1 MAYNNE
7 ARKDHFSSK
16 SILRWFGRL
25 ILTVIVLSII
35 SLLTP
40 GFSINGLWWYI
51 IAAIIISLFDY
62 FAETFMGVGASP
74 FAKGIKGFFIAAV
87 IIYLSQLIIEAM
99 SVTIIGAILAALA
112 IGIFDVLLPIRVV

>member
-7 ARKDHFSSK
+7 ARKNHFNSK

-25 ILTVIVLSII
+25 ILTAIVLSIT

-40 GFSINGLWWYI
+40 GFSISGLWWYL
-51 IAAIIISLFDY
+51 IAAVIISLFDY
-62 FAETFMGVGASP
+62 FAETFMGVGASL

-87 IIYLSQLIIEAM
+87 IIYLAQFIIPTM
-99 SVTIIGAILAALA
+99 SVTIIGTILAALA
-112 IGIFDVLLPIRVV
+112 IGIFDVLLPIRVM